1 MAPTRRWLALT
12 AFVALIA
19 GAGGVSAG
27 ILIASPP
34 TPASLASSSAL
45 PTVPVTTREFT
56 DTRSLT
62 LTIPPASPHE
72 LTSPIAGRITAL
84 QAAPGTPITSGS
96 IPCEIDGLP
105 LLALALSTPLY
116 QDVVDGATGP
126 DIAALNGELARLGYA
141 APAES
146 DRVTAATRAALASAM
161 GVNDGAG
168 GVPSRIE
175 ASHVL
180 WIPAPTV
187 TPSSVPVH
195 LGDSVDTQ
203 TVLLALEDSRD
214 ALHLSV
220 PPDAYPADHVI
231 TLGDTDYPVPSD
243 GVITDPALTATI
255 LSSREYTDFVRSA
268 PSSDGPVQLP
278 VSWKLAAPITV
289 TVIPP
294 ASVIGDATNACV
306 FASGTPIPV
315 SIVSSQL
322 GRTYV
327 LPTTPLSTVDTAVE
341 GRSCPSS

>member
-1 MAPTRRWLALT
+1 MRVGSARVFSSRRH
-12 AFVALIA
+12 
-19 GAGGVSAG
+19 
-27 ILIASPP
+27 P
-34 TPASLASSSAL
+34 PASLSSPSV
-45 PTVPVTTREFT
+45 PSTFPVTTREFT

-84 QAAPGTPITSGS
+84 QAATGTPITSGS

-126 DIAALNGELARLGYA
+126 DIGALNAELARLGYA
-141 APAES
+141 APADS
-146 DRVTAATRAALASAM
+146 QRVTAATRAALASAM

-180 WIPAPTV
+180 WIPSPTV

-195 LGDSVDTQ
+195 LGDSVDTS
-203 TVLLALEDSRD
+203 TVLLSLEDSRD
-214 ALHLSV
+214 SLRLSI

-231 TLGDTDYPVPSD
+231 TLGDTDYPVPAD
-243 GVITDPALTATI
+243 GVITDPTLTATI

-289 TVIPP
+289 TVITP
-294 ASVIGDATNACV
+294 ASVVGDTTTACV
-306 FASGTPIPV
+306 FENGTAISV
-315 SIVSSQL
+315 SVVSSQL

-327 LPTTPLSTVDTAVE
+327 LTATPLSAVDTAVE

>member
-1 MAPTRRWLALT
+1 MRVGSARVFSSRRH
-12 AFVALIA
+12 
-19 GAGGVSAG
+19 
-27 ILIASPP
+27 P
-34 TPASLASSSAL
+34 PASLSSPSV
-45 PTVPVTTREFT
+45 PSTFPVTTREFT

-84 QAAPGTPITSGS
+84 QAAPETPVTSGS
-96 IPCEIDGLP
+96 LPCEIDGLP

-126 DIAALNGELARLGYA
+126 DIAALNAELARLGYA
-141 APAES
+141 APADS
-146 DRVTAATRAALASAM
+146 QRVTAATRAAMASAM

-168 GVPSRIE
+168 GVPTRIE

-180 WIPAPTV
+180 WIPSPTV

-195 LGDSVDTQ
+195 LGDSVDTS
-203 TVLLALEDSRD
+203 TVLLSLEDSRD
-214 ALHLSV
+214 SLRLSI
-220 PPDAYPADHVI
+220 PPDAYPANHVI
-231 TLGDTDYPVPSD
+231 TLGDTDYPVPAD
-243 GVITDPALTATI
+243 GVITDPTLTATI
-255 LSSREYTDFVRSA
+255 LSSREYTDFVRST

-289 TVIPP
+289 AVVPP
-294 ASVIGDATNACV
+294 SSVIGDTTAACV

-327 LPTTPLSTVDTAVE
+327 LPTTPLSAVDTAVE
-341 GRSCPSS
+341 GRSCPSR

>member
-1 MAPTRRWLALT
+1 MASSRRWLALT

-27 ILIASPP
+27 VLIASPP
-34 TPASLASSSAL
+34 TPASLASSSA
-45 PTVPVTTREFT
+45 PSTVPVTTREFT

-72 LTSPIAGRITAL
+72 LTSPAL
-84 QAAPGTPITSGS
+84 QAATGTPITSGS
-96 IPCEIDGLP
+96 IPCEIDGLS

-126 DIAALNGELARLGYA
+126 DIAALNAELARLGYA
-141 APAES
+141 APADS
-146 DRVTAATRAALASAM
+146 QRVTAATRAALASAM

-168 GVPSRIE
+168 GIPTRIE

-180 WIPAPTV
+180 WIPSPTV

-195 LGDSVDTQ
+195 LGDSVDTS
-203 TVLLALEDSRD
+203 TVLLSLEDSRD
-214 ALHLSV
+214 SLRLSI

-231 TLGDTDYPVPSD
+231 TLGDTDYPVPAD
-243 GVITDPALTATI
+243 GVITDPTLTATI

-268 PSSDGPVQLP
+268 RSSDGPVQLP

-289 TVIPP
+289 AVVPP
-294 ASVIGDATNACV
+294 SSVIGDTTAACV

-327 LPTTPLSTVDTAVE
+327 LPTTPLSAVDTAVE

>member
-1 MAPTRRWLALT
+1 MRVGSARVFSSRRH
-12 AFVALIA
+12 
-19 GAGGVSAG
+19 
-27 ILIASPP
+27 P
-34 TPASLASSSAL
+34 PASLSSPSV
-45 PTVPVTTREFT
+45 PSTFPVTTREFT

-84 QAAPGTPITSGS
+84 QAAPETPVTSGS
-96 IPCEIDGLP
+96 LPCEIDGLP

-126 DIAALNGELARLGYA
+126 DIAALNAELARLGYA
-141 APAES
+141 APADS
-146 DRVTAATRAALASAM
+146 QRVTAATRAAMASAM

-168 GVPSRIE
+168 GVPTRIE

-180 WIPAPTV
+180 WIPSPTV

-195 LGDSVDTQ
+195 LGDSVDTS
-203 TVLLALEDSRD
+203 TVLLSLEDSRD
-214 ALHLSV
+214 SLRLSI
-220 PPDAYPADHVI
+220 PPDAYPANHVI
-231 TLGDTDYPVPSD
+231 TLGDTDYPVPAD
-243 GVITDPALTATI
+243 GVITDPTLTATI

-268 PSSDGPVQLP
+268 RSSDGPVQLP

-294 ASVIGDATNACV
+294 ASMIGDATNACV

-315 SIVSSQL
+315 SVVSSQL

-327 LPTTPLSTVDTAVE
+327 LTATPLSAVDTAVE

>member
-1 MAPTRRWLALT
+1 MRVGSARVFSSRRH
-12 AFVALIA
+12 
-19 GAGGVSAG
+19 
-27 ILIASPP
+27 P
-34 TPASLASSSAL
+34 PASLSSPSV
-45 PTVPVTTREFT
+45 PSTFPVTTREFT

-84 QAAPGTPITSGS
+84 QAAPETPVTSGS
-96 IPCEIDGLP
+96 LPCEIDGLP

-126 DIAALNGELARLGYA
+126 DIAALNAELARLGYA
-141 APAES
+141 APADS
-146 DRVTAATRAALASAM
+146 QRVTAATRAAMASAM

-168 GVPSRIE
+168 GVPTRIE

-180 WIPAPTV
+180 WIPSPTV

-195 LGDSVDTQ
+195 LGDSVDTS
-203 TVLLALEDSRD
+203 TVLLSLEDSRD
-214 ALHLSV
+214 SLRLSI

-231 TLGDTDYPVPSD
+231 TLGDTDYPVPAD
-243 GVITDPALTATI
+243 GVITDPTLTATI

-268 PSSDGPVQLP
+268 RSSDGPVQLP
-278 VSWKLAAPITV
+278 VSRKLAAPITV

-315 SIVSSQL
+315 SVVSSQL

-327 LPTTPLSTVDTAVE
+327 LTATPLSAVDTAVE